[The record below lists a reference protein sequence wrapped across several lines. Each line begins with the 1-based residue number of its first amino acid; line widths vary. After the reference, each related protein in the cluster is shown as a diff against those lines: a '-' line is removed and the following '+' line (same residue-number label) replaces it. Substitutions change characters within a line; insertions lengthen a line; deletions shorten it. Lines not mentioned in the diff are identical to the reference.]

1 MVGVQIR
8 RDDKLSRGEELESS
22 VNLIL
27 MKKKRMSRKEEVW
40 TNGKIQTKE
49 SIKKG
54 SKGVKKENGFWEGF
68 HFQSDF

>member
-8 RDDKLSRGEELESS
+8 RDDKLSRGEGLESD

-27 MKKKRMSRKEEVW
+27 MEKKRMSRKEEVW

-54 SKGVKKENGFWEGF
+54 FRGVKEENGFWEGF